1 MLTLRFLEKINSLTS
16 GGPGTTPS
24 HIIQAAKHYL
34 NETTCQCGKSIDE
47 DARKAI
53 SEIANETLDPLDHF
67 KDCQSVIGF
76 KYGIDG
82 LSQIWADHLGKLST
96 HKGSK
101 DRLTREIKVI
111 NEGITTNAA
120 DLSDE
125 IKQLRTDHNNA
136 LQYQVKLNQ
145 ELTSMEISLKL
156 YEQQYD
162 DALEAAQKVS
172 ADAELQHLFAKRK
185 RAIQFINAFNFAKEH
200 IVYTQK
206 ANIEK
211 EASETLTDI
220 AKPEMNVIGMKLDDK
235 YTIKLLGL
243 PTGTERYTNESPE
256 PSEGE
261 KQIIAMSFVLAL
273 SKYAGHERPTFIDTP
288 FARLD
293 KDYTNKVTKKL
304 VQQDS
309 QTIIL
314 YHTGEIDSIPFSI
327 LKESAA
333 SLWKFTKHSEEHSSV
348 AKEELE

>member
-1 MLTLRFLEKINSLTS
+1 MQL
-16 GGPGTTPS
+16 
-24 HIIQAAKHYL
+24 
-34 NETTCQCGKSIDE
+34 
-47 DARKAI
+47 
-53 SEIANETLDPLDHF
+53 
-67 KDCQSVIGF
+67 
-76 KYGIDG
+76 
-82 LSQIWADHLGKLST
+82 LS
-96 HKGSK
+96 
-101 DRLTREIKVI
+101 
-111 NEGITTNAA
+111 
-120 DLSDE
+120 
-125 IKQLRTDHNNA
+125 
-136 LQYQVKLNQ
+136 
-145 ELTSMEISLKL
+145 
-156 YEQQYD
+156 
-162 DALEAAQKVS
+162 AQ
-172 ADAELQHLFAKRK
+172 RK
-185 RAIQFINAFNFAKEH
+185 RAYQFIASFNFAKEH
-200 IVYTQK
+200 IVDTQK

-211 EASETLTDI
+211 EASETLIEI

-293 KDYTNKVTKKL
+293 KDYTNKVTTKL

-327 LKESAA
+327 LKDSAA

-348 AKEELE
+348 AEVDL